1 MEQPASL
8 VQMVIDS
15 VSAQREPCME
25 LRLFKLLCLAATLL
39 TFLVVLPVNLLLR
52 LPLGISLVN
61 LAFGVATF
69 VLYLASC
76 RGRYCPGSLFFLFM
90 LNLNLIWFANG
101 GSQGSIGFFFFIAFI
116 YPLIFFRGAKRCL
129 LLATAIVN
137 GAGLLAVEPLMS
149 SWIVPYHSASD
160 RLVDLVTA
168 LVVSALACSLML
180 WAVLT
185 SFDRERRRLTDLN
198 AALERA
204 VQENQKLSGELD
216 LRVQDR
222 TARLQ
227 AAMQEQ
233 EAFSYSVSHDLRGPL
248 RHINSYSAILEE
260 ECGACLT
267 PEAHGY
273 LDRIRNSSARM
284 GALID
289 DLLELSRV
297 GRTEL
302 TRKQVPLSELAVAVS
317 YRLQESEPERS
328 AQFLIVPG
336 ITVQGD
342 RVLLGQLLENLLGNA
357 WKYTCHREQ
366 ARIELGTVRIGDQE
380 AFFVRDNGVGFDM
393 AYQDK
398 LFRPFQRL
406 HGSEFEGT
414 GIGLAT
420 VKRIVERHGGTVW
433 VEAGVDQ
440 GATVYFTLGE
450 GEF

>member
-1 MEQPASL
+1 
-8 VQMVIDS
+8 
-15 VSAQREPCME
+15 ME
-25 LRLFKLLCLAATLL
+25 LRLFKLLCLASTLL
-39 TFLVVLPVNLLLR
+39 IFLVVLPVNLLLR

-61 LAFGVATF
+61 LVFGVALF
-69 VLYLASC
+69 LFYLASC
-76 RGRYCPGSLFFLFM
+76 RGRYYPGSLFFLFM
-90 LNLNLIWFANG
+90 LNLNLVWFANG
-101 GSQGSIGFFFFIAFI
+101 GSQGSIIFFFFIAFI
-116 YPLIFFRGAKRCL
+116 YPLIFFRGAKRWL
-129 LLATAIVN
+129 VLALAIVN
-137 GAGLLAVEPLMS
+137 GAGLLAVEPCLS
-149 SWIVPYHSASD
+149 GWIVPYRSASD
-160 RLVDLVTA
+160 RLIDLVSS

-204 VQENQKLSGELD
+204 AHENQKLSEELD

-267 PEAHGY
+267 PEARGY
-273 LDRIRNSSARM
+273 LERIRGSSARM

-289 DLLELSRV
+289 DLLELSRI

-302 TRKQVPLSELAVAVS
+302 TRKPVPLSELAVAVS
-317 YRLQESEPERS
+317 YRLQESEPERG

-336 ITVQGD
+336 LTVQGD

-357 WKYTCHREQ
+357 WKYTGHRGQ
-366 ARIELGTVRIGDQE
+366 ARIELGMVRIGDQE

-433 VEAGVDQ
+433 LEAGVDQ
-440 GATVYFTLGE
+440 GATVYFTLT
-450 GEF
+450 